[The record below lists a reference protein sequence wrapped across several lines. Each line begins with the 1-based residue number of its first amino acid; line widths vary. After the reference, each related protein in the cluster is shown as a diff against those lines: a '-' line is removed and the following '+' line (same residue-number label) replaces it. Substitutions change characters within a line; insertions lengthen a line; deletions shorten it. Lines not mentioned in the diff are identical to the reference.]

1 MPARRG
7 QMILYL
13 VLLAVVVGCMVA
25 LSLCDRPQV
34 APEDRPSGG
43 DTLDI
48 AIEYS
53 PVTYYTYDDT
63 LGGYNY
69 DLLRLISDKTGC
81 PMKFHPVVTLEKA
94 LTGLESG
101 GSIPDDGP

>member
-1 MPARRG
+1 MGRKLYLCTLKINEEMAMKRQQPARRG

-13 VLLAVVVGCMVA
+13 TLLAVVVACMVA
-25 LSLCDRPQV
+25 LSMCDKPID
-34 APEDRPSGG
+34 ANGGRPSGG

-63 LGGYNY
+63 LGY
-69 DLLRLISDKTGC
+69 
-81 PMKFHPVVTLEKA
+81 
-94 LTGLESG
+94 
-101 GSIPDDGP
+101 